1 MHTKDLYSKLYKSLY
16 IGLYKIFVNFVHTG
30 NETGSTINVKQT
42 PLIGFRK
49 YLRKQVQLPQISNL
63 YPILRQLAPLKNDQ
77 KLFKRINIFFVT
89 QIRTALYDYMT
100 FHPITKTDY
109 TKTDHNQNEPEQI
122 CIARIFI

>member
-1 MHTKDLYSKLYKSLY
+1 MYTKELYSKLY
-16 IGLYKIFVNFVHTG
+16 IGLYNIFVNFEHTG

-100 FHPITKTDY
+100 FHPITKTDHTKTDY
-109 TKTDHNQNEPEQI
+109 TTTDHNQNGP
-122 CIARIFI
+122 